1 MNPLQLMFI
10 DPPQLSDET
19 ASEVL
24 DFLYQL
30 THAFE
35 DHYGEQLRHYYA
47 SKASTPLDVM
57 DEFNDELPPF

>member
-24 DFLYQL
+24 DFLYEL
-30 THAFE
+30 ANAFE
-35 DHYGEQLRHYYA
+35 DHYGNQLRQYYA
-47 SKASTPLDVM
+47 SRASTPFDVM
-57 DEFNDELPPF
+57 DEFNDELPL